1 MPVFGQTV
9 LSVDEAEPR
18 EVELQNEKGEGAGVF
33 VLLRQLPKSTAER
46 LSRPLQI
53 RARRLNEKSTD
64 AELNRLEED
73 TKRFKRESVSM
84 TLADTRGM
92 KWRFSGASAVNKY
105 GAILGGGVVDKE
117 PVSLDGKWT
126 DSLKDALFSD
136 EPWILDVMVE
146 AYVRMTAISA
156 QQEREDEEGK
166 GEISVTG

>member
-9 LSVDEAEPR
+9 LSVDEAPPR
-18 EVELQNEKGEGAGVF
+18 EVELNNEKGEGSGVF
-33 VLLRQLPKSTAER
+33 VLLRQLPKSTAEK

-73 TKRFKRESVSM
+73 TKRFKRESVSL

-92 KWRFSGASAVNKY
+92 KWKFAGASAVKRY
-105 GAILGGGVVDKE
+105 SAILGGVVDGD

-126 DSLKDALFSD
+126 EQLKDAIFAD
-136 EPWILDVMVE
+136 EPWLLDVVVD

-156 QQEREDEEGK
+156 QQEREAEEGK
-166 GEISVTG
+166 GETSAAG

>member
-9 LSVDEAEPR
+9 LSVDEAPPR
-18 EVELQNEKGEGAGVF
+18 EVELNNEKGDGSGVF
-33 VLLRQLPKSTAER
+33 VLLRQLPKSTAEK

-64 AELNRLEED
+64 AEFNRLEED

-92 KWRFSGASAVNKY
+92 KWRFTGASAVKRY
-105 GAILGGGVVDKE
+105 SAILGGGVVDGE
-117 PVSLDGKWT
+117 PVSLDGKW
-126 DSLKDALFSD
+126 SEQLKDAIFAD
-136 EPWILDVMVE
+136 EPWLLDVVVD

-156 QQEREDEEGK
+156 QQEREAEEGK
-166 GEISVTG
+166 DETSAAG